1 MNDKMNINRACR
13 YYLIK
18 DKDFILNLLLFT
30 LISLGFIFLLYK
42 GIFDSRG
49 NDYIVLMLYVLMVG
63 TSLIISN
70 SMLVNLTVKDRVNK
84 RIEFILGQGISIKDV
99 IKAYG
104 LEMWRLSSIVPFLL
118 FFLSYVLI
126 DLQIEFKWIVGMFV
140 TMIGMTYFEILFL
153 NLKSLSQKN
162 FKFFKNIVFFGTTIL
177 IYMIGTFSDEIL
189 SLIEKYNLNLIYI
202 ILGIN
207 VGLALIFAIFSM
219 KDLSKLNN
227 ETVLNKEGSWS
238 WNLSFAI

>member
-13 YYLIK
+13 YYLSK

-49 NDYIVLMLYVLMVG
+49 NDYIILMLYVLMLG
-63 TSLIISN
+63 ISLIMSN
-70 SMLVNLTVKDRVNK
+70 SMVVNLTVKDKLNK
-84 RIEFILGQGISIKDV
+84 RIEFILASGVNIKDV

-104 LEMWRLSSIVPFLL
+104 IEMWRLSSIVPFML
-118 FFLSYVLI
+118 FFLTYVLV
-126 DLQIEFKWIVGMFV
+126 DFQIEFKWIVGIFV
-140 TMIGMTYFEILFL
+140 TMIGMTYFEILFF
-153 NLKSLSQKN
+153 NLISLSKKN

-177 IYMIGTFSDEIL
+177 IYMIGTFSEKIL
-189 SLIEKYNLNLIYI
+189 SLIERYNLNLIYI

-207 VGLALIFAIFSM
+207 LGLGLIFAISSM
-219 KDLSKLNN
+219 KDLSKINN
-227 ETVLNKEGSWS
+227 ESVINKEGSWS
-238 WNLSFAI
+238 